1 MSVTI
6 ENLGNLDRKI
16 TLQFNR
22 ADVNQAREARL
33 TRLGKSMKMP
43 GFRPGKVPKK
53 MVEQQYGMQVDFE
66 VQYDKASQLF
76 YEVSKKEGI
85 KLASQPRLEP
95 KSEIGA
101 DEVVFDAFFEV
112 LPEVKIGDFASSE
125 LIRYTTEV
133 NDPEID
139 RALDVLRKQRVH
151 YHSRGEAGD
160 HGDGGSD
167 TSAQKDDQVTL
178 DFMGKIDGVEFAG
191 GKAEDFKFVIG
202 AGQMLPEFEAAAL
215 GLKKGESKTFPL
227 SFPADYHGKDVAGK
241 TAEFTITTPT
251 LETRERSADGTE
263 KFLLRLDDGKQLESV
278 FIPDTPAMTFCVST
292 QVGCAMACAFCLTG
306 KMGLVRNL
314 TAGEIAGQVR
324 VLANALD
331 LRDKPFNIV
340 LMGMGEPL
348 HNYDNTMKALRMLH
362 STYGLAVSPRR
373 VTLSTVGIVPALERL
388 GREALMPNLAIS
400 LHATTD
406 EQRTALV
413 PPNRKYPLAAI
424 LDASLR
430 MFVRRVDSAREFSR
444 HEIVRAAVV
453 AAEHHQRLLAQ
464 AELLEFRHDLADL
477 LIHVSD
483 VVVVIIHALP
493 GGGLRVRRA

>member
-1 MSVTI
+1 VQI
-6 ENLGNLDRKI
+6 ENLGSLDRKI

-33 TRLGKSMKMP
+33 NKIGKSMKMP

-53 MVEQQYGMQVDFE
+53 MVEQQYGLQVDFE

-112 LPEVKIGDFASSE
+112 LPEVKIGDFSNSE
-125 LIRYTTEV
+125 LTRYTTDV

-178 DFMGKIDGVEFAG
+178 DFVGTIDGVEFAG
-191 GKAEDFKFVIG
+191 GKADDFKFVIG

-227 SFPADYHGKDVAGK
+227 SFPAEYHGKEVAGK
-241 TAEFTITTPT
+241 TAQFTITMKDVAWPHLPPVDEEFAKSLGIT
-251 LETRERSADGTE
+251 EGGVEKMRSEIKANMEREVKRRTEALLKNQVMDELIKQCQLDAPKSLITSEQERLIEGARQDLMQRGIPNAKDAPIPAEMFAEQAD
-263 KFLLRLDDGKQLESV
+263 KRVRL
-278 FIPDTPAMTFCVST
+278 
-292 QVGCAMACAFCLTG
+292 
-306 KMGLVRNL
+306 GLILSDLVKLHNL
-314 TAGEIAGQVR
+314 TATPDQIKASIEETAATYEDPKEVVR
-324 VLANALD
+324 WYYSD
-331 LRDKPFNIV
+331 P
-340 LMGMGEPL
+340 
-348 HNYDNTMKALRMLH
+348 
-362 STYGLAVSPRR
+362 S
-373 VTLSTVGIVPALERL
+373 RL
-388 GREALMPNLAIS
+388 KEV
-400 LHATTD
+400 
-406 EQRTALV
+406 E
-413 PPNRKYPLAAI
+413 
-424 LDASLR
+424 
-430 MFVRRVDSAREFSR
+430 
-444 HEIVRAAVV
+444 AVV
-453 AAEHHQRLLAQ
+453 
-464 AELLEFRHDLADL
+464 LEENVVKHICDLAKVTDKS
-477 LIHVSD
+477 VSFEE
-483 VVVVIIHALP
+483 LSKMS
-493 GGGLRVRRA
+493 

>member
-1 MSVTI
+1 VQI
-6 ENLGNLDRKI
+6 ENLGSLDRKI

-33 TRLGKSMKMP
+33 TKLGKSMKMP

-151 YHSRGEAGD
+151 YYSRGDAGD

-178 DFMGKIDGVEFAG
+178 DFVGKIDGVEFAG

-215 GLKKGESKTFPL
+215 GLKKGDSKTFPL
-227 SFPADYHGKDVAGK
+227 SFPEDYHGKDVAGK
-241 TAEFTITTPT
+241 TAEFTITIKDVAWPHLPPVDEEFAKSLGVTEGGVEKMRNEIKT
-251 LETRERSADGTE
+251 NMEREVKRRTEALLKNQVMDELVKHCQLDVPKSLILGEQERLVEAARNDLMQRGIPNAKDVPIPAEMFAEQAD
-263 KFLLRLDDGKQLESV
+263 KRVRL
-278 FIPDTPAMTFCVST
+278 
-292 QVGCAMACAFCLTG
+292 
-306 KMGLVRNL
+306 GLIL
-314 TAGEIAGQVR
+314 S
-324 VLANALD
+324 D
-331 LRDKPFNIV
+331 LVK
-340 LMGMGEPL
+340 L
-348 HNYDNTMKALRMLH
+348 HNLNATPDQIKA
-362 STYGLAVSPRR
+362 SIEDTAATYEDPKEVVRWYYSDP
-373 VTLSTVGIVPALERL
+373 SRL
-388 GREALMPNLAIS
+388 KEV
-400 LHATTD
+400 
-406 EQRTALV
+406 E
-413 PPNRKYPLAAI
+413 
-424 LDASLR
+424 
-430 MFVRRVDSAREFSR
+430 
-444 HEIVRAAVV
+444 AVV
-453 AAEHHQRLLAQ
+453 LEENVVKHICGLSKVTDKAVTFE
-464 AELLEFRHDLADL
+464 EL
-477 LIHVSD
+477 SKMS
-483 VVVVIIHALP
+483 
-493 GGGLRVRRA
+493 